1 MATLTGISA
10 CVFDAYGTLFDVNAA
25 VARCRD
31 QIGPK
36 ADQLAELWR
45 AKQLQYSWLRSLMRR
60 YADFWQV
67 TGQALDY
74 AMASVGLNDP
84 VLRAR
89 LMDLYQTL
97 DAYADAAPCLQRIK
111 AAGFKTAI
119 LSNGSKAMLASAVD
133 SAHLAPLLD
142 AVLSVDEVGTFKPD
156 FSVYRLVTDR
166 LDVAPA
172 AVCFVS
178 SNGWDAHAAA
188 DFGFQVAWANRAG
201 LPREN
206 LPGTLAAE
214 IGSLAELPAL
224 LGI

>member
-1 MATLTGISA
+1 MRELSSPTSTSQSRALRLGGSHGYRIEG
-10 CVFDAYGTLFDVNAA
+10 DLAA
-25 VARCRD
+25 
-31 QIGPK
+31 
-36 ADQLAELWR
+36 LNAELSLGRDRSALHAQHW
-45 AKQLQYSWLRSLMRR
+45 ALQLWACDEPY
-60 YADFWQV
+60 
-67 TGQALDY
+67 GGGAL
-74 AMASVGLNDP
+74 S
-84 VLRAR
+84 
-89 LMDLYQTL
+89 
-97 DAYADAAPCLQRIK
+97 
-111 AAGFKTAI
+111 GFKVAEAPI
-119 LSNGSKAMLASAVD
+119 ALPAGEAEP
-133 SAHLAPLLD
+133 PLLD
-142 AVLSVDEVGTFKPD
+142 AVLSVDEVGIFKPD

-166 LDVAPA
+166 LDVAPG